1 MMPMKTTPFF
11 SNVCF
16 VFFFIKQ
23 PQKIQKLQNLVQVFE
38 KYQDHFDYKI
48 QGYNC
53 YTF

>member
-1 MMPMKTTPFF
+1 MMPMKTTLFF
-11 SNVCF
+11 QMF
-16 VFFFIKQ
+16 VFFFLIKQ

-53 YTF
+53 YIF